1 MRLSSSIIF
10 TFFSYFIVSVCSSF
24 FMFSLCVT
32 FRNLIAFYI
41 NTLFSSFVLG
51 FVNLRKK
58 LTEKRYLL
66 IKIYR
71 IETKEQKIRSILN
84 KHLIYVTKEK
94 DTKCDTF
101 SMQWWQ
107 QPYLCSNINT
117 TTHTHTTLNILH
129 NTHTHKHSQG
139 SFVWRVHAFH
149 FSLLFPFI

>member
-1 MRLSSSIIF
+1 
-10 TFFSYFIVSVCSSF
+10 
-24 FMFSLCVT
+24 MFSLCVT
-32 FRNLIAFYI
+32 FRNLIAYYI

-71 IETKEQKIRSILN
+71 IETKEQKIWSILN

-101 SMQWWQ
+101 SMRWWQ
-107 QPYLCSNINT
+107 HPYLCSNINT
-117 TTHTHTTLNILH
+117 TTYTHDLEHITQHAYTQTFPGIFRLVCSCISCFSVVPCHLIILC
-129 NTHTHKHSQG
+129 TSKQ
-139 SFVWRVHAFH
+139 
-149 FSLLFPFI
+149 LLY